1 MATKKT
7 VKQVK
12 VTELD
17 PVFDNL
23 EFTRRADEL
32 IGVIQRHFR
41 MIEGRNVESP
51 EIEEIANNIIK
62 GRLK

>member
-1 MATKKT
+1 MPKK
-7 VKQVK
+7 VK
-12 VTELD
+12 VVTKTDSLD

-32 IGVIQRHFR
+32 IGVIKRHYK
-41 MIEGRNVESP
+41 MIEGVDVTREKTLEV
-51 EIEEIANNIIK
+51 ATQIIK